1 MILESSFFFIFQ
13 KVFIFVGKK
22 KSSWFNQ
29 LSLEWKEWSGEMQ
42 EYLIAASRL
51 GAFYP
56 VEVKTGSEF
65 KFVLSNLL
73 APLSSVITT
82 TNLLFPVTTPSILW

>member
-1 MILESSFFFIFQ
+1 
-13 KVFIFVGKK
+13 
-22 KSSWFNQ
+22 
-29 LSLEWKEWSGEMQ
+29 MQ

-82 TNLLFPVTTPSILW
+82 TNLLFPVTTPSIL

>member
-1 MILESSFFFIFQ
+1 MILESSFFLFSQ

-22 KSSWFNQ
+22 NLVDLSW